1 MVGLNIY
8 RIIQELMNN
17 TIKYADASE
26 VLIQLNYKD
35 GDLYVQ
41 YEDDGV
47 GFNINNL
54 NARGMGLENIEY
66 RVRYLKGRMSIET
79 KEGDGVSYFI
89 KIPLNI

>member
-1 MVGLNIY
+1 
-8 RIIQELMNN
+8 MNN
-17 TIKYADASE
+17 TIKYAQATE

-47 GFNINNL
+47 GFDFKNL
-54 NARGMGLENIEY
+54 KRKGMGLDNIEY
-66 RVRYLKGRMSIET
+66 RVKYLKGRLSNEA

-89 KIPLNI
+89 KIPLE